1 MVALAQQLAH
11 FHEAVRARSCVRER
25 SALVQMMQEDAAL
38 LADLSIV
45 LAGSDQH
52 YRTLLTA
59 WERAPTER
67 HRYAVVFEA
76 ALTALI
82 VTDQWGHIH
91 EANPA
96 AAALLNM
103 PLAWL
108 MRKPLVVFVA
118 QDERYAFRVFVHA
131 LGQGTYL
138 PEWAGHVQPRRGSP
152 VAVALVA
159 CRVLPARAI
168 SQRLLWRVRVM
179 ASPLPTAQIPKDL
192 HVASNESETLHSC

>member
-11 FHEAVRARSCVRER
+11 FHEAVRAQSHVQER
-25 SALVQMMQEDAAL
+25 SALVQMLQEEAAL

-45 LAGSDQH
+45 LAGSDPH

-76 ALTALI
+76 ALTPFL

-96 AAALLNM
+96 AAALLDT

-108 MRKPLVVFVA
+108 MRKPLVVFVS
-118 QDERYAFRVFVHA
+118 QDEHYKFRVFVHA
-131 LGQGTYL
+131 LGQGAYL
-138 PEWAGHVQPRRGSP
+138 PEWEGHVQPRRGSP

-159 CRVLPARAI
+159 CRVLPAHAI
-168 SQRLLWRVRVM
+168 PQRLLWRMRVM
-179 ASPLPTAQIPKDL
+179 ASPPDRADIGVLPTGR
-192 HVASNESETLHSC
+192 HGR

>member
-1 MVALAQQLAH
+1 MVALAQQLTH
-11 FHEAVRARSCVRER
+11 FHEAVRVRSHVQER
-25 SALVQMMQEDAAL
+25 NALAQMMQEEAAL

-96 AAALLNM
+96 AAALLDM

-108 MRKPLVVFVA
+108 LRKPLVVFVS
-118 QDERYAFRVFVHA
+118 QDEHYTFRVFVHA
-131 LGQGTYL
+131 LGQGAYL
-138 PEWAGHVQPRRGSP
+138 PEWEGHIQPRRGSP
-152 VAVALVA
+152 VAVALAA
-159 CRVLPARAI
+159 CRLPSAHALT
-168 SQRLLWRVRVM
+168 QRLLWRVRVM
-179 ASPLPTAQIPKDL
+179 ASPPDCADTERPPRGQQ
-192 HVASNESETLHSC
+192 

>member
-11 FHEAVRARSCVRER
+11 FHEAVRVRSHVQER
-25 SALVQMMQEDAAL
+25 SALVQMMQEGAAL

-59 WERAPTER
+59 WEMAPTER
-67 HRYAVVFEA
+67 QRYAVVFEA
-76 ALTALI
+76 ALTPFL

-96 AAALLNM
+96 AAALLDT

-108 MRKPLVVFVA
+108 MRKPLVVFV
-118 QDERYAFRVFVHA
+118 
-131 LGQGTYL
+131 
-138 PEWAGHVQPRRGSP
+138 S
-152 VAVALVA
+152 
-159 CRVLPARAI
+159 
-168 SQRLLWRVRVM
+168 
-179 ASPLPTAQIPKDL
+179 
-192 HVASNESETLHSC
+192 

>member
-11 FHEAVRARSCVRER
+11 FHEAVRARSHMQER
-25 SALVQMMQEDAAL
+25 SALVQMMQEDVAL

-52 YRTLLTA
+52 CRTLLTA

-67 HRYAVVFEA
+67 QRYAVVFEA

-96 AAALLNM
+96 TAALLDA

-108 MRKPLVVFVA
+108 MRKPLVVFVS
-118 QDERYAFRVFVHA
+118 QDEHYTFRVFVHA
-131 LGQGTYL
+131 LGQGAYL
-138 PEWAGHVQPRRGSP
+138 PEWEGHVRPRRGSP

-159 CRVLPARAI
+159 CRMSPAHVFP
-168 SQRLLWRVRVM
+168 QRLLWRVRVM
-179 ASPLPTAQIPKDL
+179 ASPPDRVDIGALSTGR
-192 HVASNESETLHSC
+192 HGR

>member
-1 MVALAQQLAH
+1 
-11 FHEAVRARSCVRER
+11 
-25 SALVQMMQEDAAL
+25 
-38 LADLSIV
+38 V
-45 LAGSDQH
+45 LAGSDPH

-76 ALTALI
+76 ALTPFL

-96 AAALLNM
+96 AAALLDT

-108 MRKPLVVFVA
+108 MRKPLVVFVS
-118 QDERYAFRVFVHA
+118 QDEHYKFRAFVHA
-131 LGQGTYL
+131 LGQGAYL
-138 PEWAGHVQPRRGSP
+138 PEWEGHVQPRRGSP

-159 CRVLPARAI
+159 CRVLPAHAI
-168 SQRLLWRVRVM
+168 PQRLLWRMRVM
-179 ASPLPTAQIPKDL
+179 ASPPDRADIGVLPTGR
-192 HVASNESETLHSC
+192 HGR